1 MIHRFTGNNES
12 YTIAS
17 LQPQLEKCFFWLIF
31 EQVFL
36 FIYYVPIYFLLMNFS
51 KPIIE
56 DSNDQRGQVPT
67 NLGQD
72 NKNNNT
78 ESTYFRPSNNH
89 GSAMRKSEDLTME
102 QKRNLHK
109 KMHADRVDEAN
120 KFIKRLEN
128 PQSSSSLDENKNS
141 DNSNSH
147 TSKESLS

>member
-1 MIHRFTGNNES
+1 ME
-12 YTIAS
+12 
-17 LQPQLEKCFFWLIF
+17 PQLENCFLWLIF

-67 NLGQD
+67 NLGQE
-72 NKNNNT
+72 NKHVNT
-78 ESTYFRPSNNH
+78 VSTNFRPSNNH

-109 KMHADRVDEAN
+109 KMHADRVDQAN
-120 KFIKRLEN
+120 KFIRKLEN